1 MDPLAEITRLEA
13 RMAQLNAESAR
24 LAKELEELAEAA
36 GKEPQRSE
44 SPEAEQSPEALTAVE
59 S

>member
-36 GKEPQRSE
+36 GKDPQRSE
-44 SPEAEQSPEALTAVE
+44 NPDTEQTPEALTAGE